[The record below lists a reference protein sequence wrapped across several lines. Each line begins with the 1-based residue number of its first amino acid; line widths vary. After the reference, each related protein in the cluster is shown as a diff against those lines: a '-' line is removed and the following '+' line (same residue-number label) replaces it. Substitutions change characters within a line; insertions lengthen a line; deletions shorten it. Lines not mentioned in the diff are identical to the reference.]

1 MHIALDRTESEN
13 IEERQRYRT
22 AGSRKLIIPER
33 RLVARPTGSGAE
45 TAPHAAPDFDPRR
58 RSDDTLGHRPV
69 KPRRPFPG
77 LVPVLVLH
85 EINTVGFVQ
94 RAVVTQL
101 PPDLRH
107 DDVERGKCQR
117 QAYDVQQR
125 RDFVAPQ
132 RSQKITKCDLHNT
145 LFGFNHVNRVGIG
158 DAPRADELHGADD
171 QQHHCPAQGEE
182 PPAERHTLDE
192 VADQQVCTPAA
203 YGGPDDHGRNGDP
216 QHVARQQAQHVGRRS
231 PVDLAQGDS
240 LLRRRISSPR

>member
-1 MHIALDRTESEN
+1 M
-13 IEERQRYRT
+13 
-22 AGSRKLIIPER
+22 
-33 RLVARPTGSGAE
+33 
-45 TAPHAAPDFDPRR
+45 
-58 RSDDTLGHRPV
+58 
-69 KPRRPFPG
+69 
-77 LVPVLVLH
+77 
-85 EINTVGFVQ
+85 Q

-182 PPAERHTLDE
+182 HQRSATRSTKLLTSRSAPQRLT
-192 VADQQVCTPAA
+192 AA
-203 YGGPDDHGRNGDP
+203 PTTTDGTAIHSTSRAN
-216 QHVARQQAQHVGRRS
+216 RRS
-231 PVDLAQGDS
+231 TSAVEAPLTLRRAIS